1 MLEMEKPIQGK
12 SKIKKSPR
20 SGDSGMS
27 NGKLHSSRKTGS
39 SWTLVLQH
47 SASSI
52 TNPQA
57 IEVGLLLSFLF
68 LAIYIFGF
76 YETIQHLPDSSAI
89 ATTPDFAHHVGENFN
104 VAVNEWAAGANRT
117 TLVGLQQRDM
127 QQQQQQPPEQ
137 KQPELKQQPEQQQP
151 LSLRRGGGGGGLS
164 NSNNANEPEI
174 PEAHWP
180 VSLRNEPE
188 NFENLIHPGDKE
200 TIMSVPKF
208 WSKPIHNNKLMTYE
222 TAMRIGTCSTP
233 DAVNFPQHPYQRG
246 DACPVHNRTIFVAI
260 ASYRDFQ
267 CRYTVESAFMRASN
281 PDRIRVAI
289 VDQIVDGEDVVCN
302 APIYPCSEKPEQA
315 LCKYKDRVDVYEM
328 EAELSIGPVFARHLG
343 HRMYRGEYYS
353 TQSDAHVTFTQ
364 NWDDDIISQVQSTG
378 DEMAVLST
386 YLTDVQGSISPDGKS
401 LRNTRPIMCNTYYE
415 GGPQGKHLRH
425 GSQPERE
432 PTIKDQPMLQP
443 WYVFYW
449 TLARLVIIIMRSR
462 GFVSFKHRVPSLSTH
477 YVSFFASVGFSLVSR
492 WAAGYSFSRGHFL
505 VNVRY
510 DPWQPMI
517 FQGEEMSIGT

>member
-1 MLEMEKPIQGK
+1 MLEMEKPIRSSIKG
-12 SKIKKSPR
+12 KIKKAPR
-20 SGDSGMS
+20 SGDDSFGSGRSS
-27 NGKLHSSRKTGS
+27 NGKLHSSKSKKGRGNATAAAGQQ

-47 SASSI
+47 TASSA
-52 TNPQA
+52 TNPHA

-76 YETIQHLPDSSAI
+76 YETIQHLPDSSAV
-89 ATTPDFAHHVGENFN
+89 ANTPDFAHHIGENFN
-104 VAVNEWAAGANRT
+104 VAVNEWTGGNNRT
-117 TLVGLQQRDM
+117 TIAGLQSRDLQQPQEPEQPDQK
-127 QQQQQQPPEQ
+127 QQQQQQH
-137 KQPELKQQPEQQQP
+137 P
-151 LSLRRGGGGGGLS
+151 LSLRGGGGGGGSSSSTTTL
-164 NSNNANEPEI
+164 NAPEI

-200 TIMSVPKF
+200 TVMSVPKF
-208 WSKPIHNNKLMTYE
+208 WSPPIHNNQLMTYE

-233 DAVNFPQHPYQRG
+233 DANNFPQHPFQRG
-246 DACPVHNRTIFVAI
+246 DACPVQDRTIFVAI

-267 CRYTVESAFMRASN
+267 CRYTVESAFSRAAN
-281 PDRIRVAI
+281 PERIRVAI

-302 APIYPCSEKPEQA
+302 APIVPCSEKPEQA

-364 NWDDDIISQVQSTG
+364 NWDADIIAQMQSTG

-386 YLTDVQGSISPDGKS
+386 YLTDVQGSISADGHS
-401 LRNTRPIMCNTYYE
+401 LRHTRPIMCNTYYE

-425 GSQPERE
+425 GSQPERQ

-443 WYVFYW
+443 WYVLCYVW
-449 TLARLVIIIMRSR
+449 NVHIAQIRVITRLIGNMINVV
-462 GFVSFKHRVPSLSTH
+462 FVDSQTH
-477 YVSFFASVGFSLVSR
+477 FFASATLSISAFPHTFLSIIVQVGR
-492 WAAGYSFSRGHFL
+492 WL
-505 VNVRY
+505 
-510 DPWQPMI
+510 
-517 FQGEEMSIGT
+517 